1 MSEPTPES
9 LQRKVADGAR
19 RMVALRFSGRLIGFA
34 SFSLMARLL
43 VPADFGLL
51 ALASSIIG
59 VIQLFGEAGI
69 ELALI
74 QRRNLER
81 DDYDTAWTI
90 NVLVGFGVA
99 AVVSLSAAPLAL
111 LMGEPRVEGVLYW
124 LAAASGL
131 EGFSNIGTIDFRK
144 FLDFK
149 TEFYFRFLTRLMT
162 AAVTIVLAFWWRDYW
177 ALVAGNIIGT
187 AILVVLSYRLHPYRP
202 RFSLRAIRGFAHFSQ
217 WMLIRNI
224 LNGLNDHLI
233 NLIVARQ
240 IKVDSLAF
248 FTAGREIAGLATSEV
263 QAPIRA
269 ALFSGYAALNKDL
282 AELRRQYLGWTAM
295 IVLITLPI
303 PAGLVLVAPDLVRV
317 LLGERWMPAAPLI
330 EILALSEVL
339 SSFASGTQFL
349 FVAVGRPA
357 ISAKLAALRSLL
369 LVPSV
374 AIGASV
380 GGASGAAWAMVL
392 VAAVMFAINR
402 PIVMRTLNITPS
414 EMFAVAYRP
423 IVATLAMMACVRSV
437 SATAIPLRE
446 VTGPIAHLVS
456 VIVLSAL
463 GYASSVLVLWVLTG
477 RPSGAERRIFVLLSQ
492 TASRCSGSNS

>member
-1 MSEPTPES
+1 
-9 LQRKVADGAR
+9 
-19 RMVALRFSGRLIGFA
+19 
-34 SFSLMARLL
+34 MARLL

-111 LMGEPRVEGVLYW
+111 LMGEPRVQGVLYW
-124 LAAASGL
+124 LAAASAL

-144 FLDFK
+144 YLNFK
-149 TEFYFRFLTRLMT
+149 TEFYFRLLTRLMT
-162 AAVTIVLAFWWRDYW
+162 AVVTISLAFWWRDYW
-177 ALVAGNIIGT
+177 ALVGGNIIGT
-187 AILVVLSYRLHPYRP
+187 AILVALSYALHPYRP
-202 RFSLRAIRGFAHFSQ
+202 RFSLRSIRGFAHFSR

-224 LNGLNDHLI
+224 LGGLNEYLI

-248 FTAGREIAGLATSEV
+248 FTAGREIAGLATSEI

-269 ALFSGYAALNKDL
+269 ALFSGYAALSKDL

-295 IVLITLPI
+295 ITLVTVPI
-303 PAGLVLVAPDLVRV
+303 PAGLVLIAPDLVRV

-330 EILALSEVL
+330 EILALAEVL
-339 SSFASGTQFL
+339 NSFASGSQFL

-357 ISAKLAALRSLL
+357 ISAKLAGLRSLL

-374 AIGASV
+374 AIGATV

-392 VAAVMFAINR
+392 VSTVMFAVNR
-402 PIVMRTLNITPS
+402 PILMRMLNITPMD
-414 EMFAVAYRP
+414 MFAVAYRP
-423 IVATLAMMACVRSV
+423 IVATLAMMAVV
-437 SATAIPLRE
+437 WSAGAAAMSLRVE
-446 VTGPIAHLVS
+446 TGSFVHLVS
-456 VIVLSAL
+456 ASLLGAL
-463 GYASSVLVLWVLTG
+463 VYASSVLALWALAD
-477 RPSGAERRIFVLLSQ
+477 RPPGAESQIFALLSQ
-492 TASRCSGSNS
+492 TANRFKGSNS